1 MTPHEKAILEITR
14 LGERLIEKGTE
25 AEDMGLI
32 SIGMTLRIYMATA
45 VHGDLEEFINH
56 IHKFVE
62 QKIKDQIS
70 QLEKAENAHIGRAMQ
85 ALKFINDPINLN

>member
-25 AEDMGLI
+25 SEDQGLI
-32 SIGMTLRIYMATA
+32 SIGLTLRLYMATA
-45 VHGDLEEFINH
+45 VHGELEEFIDH

-62 QKIKDQIS
+62 QKLKDQLS
-70 QLEKAENAHIGRAMQ
+70 QLENASIGRVMQ
-85 ALKFINDPINLN
+85 ALRYVNNPVHMN

>member
-45 VHGDLEEFINH
+45 VHGDLEDFINH

-62 QKIKDQIS
+62 QKILS
-70 QLEKAENAHIGRAMQ
+70 QLEKAENAQIGRAMQ
-85 ALKFINDPINLN
+85 ALKFVNDPMNLN

>member
-32 SIGMTLRIYMATA
+32 SIGLTLRLYMATA
-45 VHGDLEEFINH
+45 VHGDLEDFINH

-62 QKIKDQIS
+62 QKILS
-70 QLEKAENAHIGRAMQ
+70 QLEKAENAQIGRAMQ
-85 ALKFINDPINLN
+85 ALKFVNDPMNLN

>member
-25 AEDMGLI
+25 AEDQGLI
-32 SIGMTLRIYMATA
+32 SIGLTLRLYMATA
-45 VHGDLEEFINH
+45 VHGELGEFIDH

-62 QKIKDQIS
+62 QKIKDRIS
-70 QLEKAENAHIGRAMQ
+70 QLENAGIGRTMQ
-85 ALKFINDPINLN
+85 ALRYVNNPVHMN

>member
-25 AEDMGLI
+25 TEDQGLI
-32 SIGMTLRIYMATA
+32 SIGLTLRLYMATA
-45 VHGDLEEFINH
+45 IHGELEEFIDH

-70 QLEKAENAHIGRAMQ
+70 QLENTSIGRTIQ
-85 ALKFINDPINLN
+85 ALRYVNNPVNMN

>member
-25 AEDMGLI
+25 AEDQSLI
-32 SIGMTLRIYMATA
+32 SIGLTLRLYMATA
-45 VHGDLEEFINH
+45 VHGELGEFIDH

-62 QKIKDQIS
+62 QKIKDRIS
-70 QLEKAENAHIGRAMQ
+70 QLENASIGRTMQ
-85 ALKFINDPINLN
+85 ALKFVNDPVNLN

>member
-25 AEDMGLI
+25 TEDMGLI
-32 SIGMTLRIYMATA
+32 SIGLTLRLYMATA
-45 VHGDLEEFINH
+45 VHGDLEDFISH

-62 QKIKDQIS
+62 QKILS
-70 QLEKAENAHIGRAMQ
+70 RLEQAENAQIGRAMQ
-85 ALKFINDPINLN
+85 ALKFVNDPMNLN